1 MSQAGRMGLALHRD
15 GGCMSKK
22 ILVATDGS
30 AGSDRALD
38 KAAEAAAREGAELL
52 VINVAEDFCPVG
64 LVEIDCDTVAAIIR
78 KESEGILSAAMK
90 RLEGKGVKA
99 RARIEHGSPASVI
112 VEAAEREKADSI
124 IIAAH
129 GKHGVRK
136 LALGSV
142 SARVA
147 EWAPCTVCV
156 VK

>member
-1 MSQAGRMGLALHRD
+1 
-15 GGCMSKK
+15 MSKK

-30 AGSDRALD
+30 PESDRALD
-38 KAAEAAAREGAELL
+38 KAAELAAAQGAELL

-64 LVEIDCDTVAAIIR
+64 LVEIDCDTVAAILK

-90 RLEGKGVKA
+90 RLEAQGVKA
-99 RARIEHGSPASVI
+99 QGHIEHGSPAEAI
-112 VEAAEREKADSI
+112 VEVATREKVDAI

-129 GKHGVRK
+129 GKHGVKK

-142 SARVA
+142 SARVV
-147 EWAPCTVCV
+147 EWAPCMVTV

>member
-1 MSQAGRMGLALHRD
+1 MN
-15 GGCMSKK
+15 KK

-30 AGSDRALD
+30 VESDRALD
-38 KAAEAAAREGAELL
+38 RAAEIVAREGAEVL

-64 LVEIDCDTVAAIIR
+64 LVEIDCDTVAAIIK

-90 RLEGKGVKA
+90 RLEAKGIKA
-99 RARIEHGSPASVI
+99 QGRIEHGSPAEVI
-112 VEAAEREKADSI
+112 VDVATREKVDAI

-129 GKHGVRK
+129 GKHGVKK

-142 SARVA
+142 SSRVV
-147 EWAPCTVCV
+147 EWSPCTVIV

>member
-1 MSQAGRMGLALHRD
+1 
-15 GGCMSKK
+15 MSKK

-30 AGSDRALD
+30 AESDRALD
-38 KAAEAAAREGAELL
+38 RAAEVAAGEGAEVL

-64 LVEIDCDTVAAIIR
+64 LVELDVSTVAAIIK

-90 RLEGKGVKA
+90 RLQGKGVKVQG
-99 RARIEHGSPASVI
+99 RIEHGSPADMI
-112 VEAAEREKADSI
+112 VDVATREKVDAI

-129 GKHGVRK
+129 GKHGVKK

-142 SARVA
+142 SARVV
-147 EWAPCTVCV
+147 ELAPCMVTV